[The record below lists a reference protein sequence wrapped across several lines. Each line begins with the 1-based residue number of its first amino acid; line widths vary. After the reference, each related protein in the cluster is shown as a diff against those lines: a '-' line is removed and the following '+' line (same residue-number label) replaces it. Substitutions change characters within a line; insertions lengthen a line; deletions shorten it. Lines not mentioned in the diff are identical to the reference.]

1 MILKKRKGFTLIE
14 VIVAVSIVIILASL
28 SVPKISGYI
37 SKAKNA
43 KVVSIGKQLYS
54 AAMWSYSE
62 KGGSF
67 DATDISTAISSVTGI
82 TGASVSVAANS
93 PQNVAIVFTSD
104 SVNYQLNINASTNI
118 YSIRKNE
125 AGATAFFTSTQ

>member
-1 MILKKRKGFTLIE
+1 MIVKKRKGFTLIE

-37 SKAKNA
+37 GKAKNA
-43 KVVSIGKQLYS
+43 KAVSIGKQLYS

-67 DATDISTAISSVTGI
+67 NQADISSAISTVTGV
-82 TGASVSVAANS
+82 TGASVLVPSYNS
-93 PQNVAIVFTSD
+93 QNVTISFTSD
-104 SVNYQLNINASTNI
+104 SDNYSLTINAATNVYNI
-118 YSIRKNE
+118 KKGTN
-125 AGATAFFTSTQ
+125 TAPFFTSTQ